1 MSVRTRWQ
9 AVMAAVKQRRR
20 LSLFLVLTL
29 ILAAGGGYW
38 WYSNNQNNGD
48 GQTQA
53 QATGKYPGK
62 GKGQGEKGER
72 GAGRASPI
80 KAVTITQSDFSLTV
94 NALGT
99 VTAFNTAVVK
109 PRVDG
114 QLVKI
119 HFREGQLVKAGEVL
133 AEIDPR
139 PFIIS
144 AEQAHGQVL
153 KDQAQLSAA
162 ELDLARYKALLT
174 KDSIA
179 KQQVDAQEALVK
191 QYQGT
196 LVADKAQEANARLQ
210 LSFSKITA
218 PASGRLGLRQ
228 VDVGNMVK
236 ASDANGLVSITQT
249 QPIYVLFAI
258 PSASAVQIT
267 QGFYQNEKFKVEAW
281 DQEGKSR
288 LAEGKLA
295 ALDNQID
302 SSTGT
307 VKLKAEFKNSENR
320 LFPNQFVQARLQT
333 AVQANRLLVA
343 TAAIQRNAE
352 GAFVYVIDTE
362 KQTVDV
368 RPVELGASN
377 GEQTVILKGVEAGNQ
392 VVIDGADRLKAGA
405 KVEVLSLDGKS
416 VAKRERGDK
425 NAKEATVNTGSAR

>member
-20 LSLFLVLTL
+20 LSLFLALTL

-38 WYSNNQNNGD
+38 WYSKNQNNVD
-48 GQTQA
+48 GQT

-80 KAVTITQSDFSLTV
+80 KAVTVTQSDFSLTV

-139 PFIIS
+139 PFAIS

-258 PSASAVQIT
+258 PSASAAQIT

-377 GEQTVILKGVEAGNQ
+377 GEQTVILKGVDAGNQ

>member
-20 LSLFLVLTL
+20 LSLFLALTL

-38 WYSNNQNNGD
+38 WYSKNQNNVD

-53 QATGKYPGK
+53 TGKYSGK
-62 GKGQGEKGER
+62 GKGEKGEKGER

-114 QLVKI
+114 PLVKI
-119 HFREGQLVKAGEVL
+119 HFREGQLVKAGDVL

-139 PFIIS
+139 PFAIS

-258 PSASAVQIT
+258 PSASAAQIT
-267 QGFYQNEKFKVEAW
+267 QGFYQGEKFKVEAW

-425 NAKEATVNTGSAR
+425 NAKEAAVSTGSTR